1 MRMVFIGA
9 GPEDFDRAQRRLLDE
24 FQAWAEIRGRAVDPA
39 AAGAVLEYRY
49 LTDGLLGRWTGALL
63 REVLSHEFTDVDMT
77 PATVG
82 ALFDFFAD
90 TDLFDDRSDSVE
102 FLREALADIAAGFDE
117 QERHARLPQFSTPI
131 FDLAEDD
138 ELREQAEGTAIV
150 RRMHEFLEWLDED
163 RTLPDDIDDFPEGR
177 KLFALAEGIG
187 MFRDEPP
194 DDLLTD
200 ALALWTKMF
209 DRMDIWVGA
218 DSPSDFIG
226 GDGKTLLG
234 ILAAILGG
242 QGHAPEEL
250 VFRSQATVAND
261 PDGRDEFDRLRTL
274 LFDYGLAA
282 REVRTMRHLLPEVH
296 DEDEV
301 TLPLYRLLPLGV
313 RALHGVYSHGGV
325 HTTTFQDLTRE
336 TPEVMIAK
344 MLASDPA
351 LADALMESW
360 IAMHPP
366 GDARAEL
373 IELIGRTDD
382 FEHRMFALDLLGKL
396 GQIGVEAIV
405 ALRDNPICGPCVAT
419 WLTRHG
425 MLPEEDISERELVYV
440 RLDVL
445 TSGLRQAPGR
455 TMAQFAAQP
464 RHLQVLMVEDMPG
477 SGHPCTGEVLTKI
490 ATDHPDDF
498 VAKAARQALDRLR
511 AE

>member
-9 GPEDFDRAQRRLLDE
+9 EPEDFDRARCRLLDE
-24 FQAWAEIRGRAVDPA
+24 FEAWAEIRGRAVDPDA
-39 AAGAVLEYRY
+39 VGAVLEYRY

-63 REVLSHEFTDVDMT
+63 REVLSHEFAEVEAT
-77 PATVG
+77 PAAVG

-102 FLREALADIAAGFDE
+102 FLREALADLEDGFNE
-117 QERHARLPQFSTPI
+117 QQRQTHRPQFSTPV

-138 ELREQAEGTAIV
+138 ELREQAEGTVMV
-150 RRMHEFLEWLDED
+150 RRMHEFLIWLDKD
-163 RTLPDDIDDFPEGR
+163 RVLPDDIDDFPGGR
-177 KLFALAEGIG
+177 RLFALAEAIG
-187 MFRDEPP
+187 MFHEAEPP
-194 DDLLTD
+194 EELLTD
-200 ALALWTKMF
+200 ALALWSKMF
-209 DRMDIWVGA
+209 DRMDGWVGA
-218 DSPSDFIG
+218 ESPSGFID
-226 GDGKTLLG
+226 GDGKILLG
-234 ILAAILGG
+234 LLAAIFGG
-242 QGHAPEEL
+242 QGHAPEDLLFEASVTNEPL
-250 VFRSQATVAND
+250 AH
-261 PDGRDEFDRLRTL
+261 DEFDQLRTL
-274 LFDYGLAA
+274 IFEYGLAV
-282 REVRTMRHLLPEVH
+282 REVRTIRRLLPEAH
-296 DEDEV
+296 DEEEV
-301 TLPLYRLLPLGV
+301 ARPLYRLLPLGV
-313 RALHGVYSHGGV
+313 HALHGVYSHGGI
-325 HTTTFQDLTRE
+325 HTTTFTDLTRE

-366 GDARAEL
+366 RVARAEL

-396 GQIGVEAIV
+396 GQIGTDAIV

-419 WLTRHG
+419 WLSRYG

-477 SGHPCTGEVLTKI
+477 SGHPCTGEVLAKI

-498 VAKAARQALDRLR
+498 VAKAARQALDRLL